1 MQAKLLR
8 NILITLLFFLGLGA
22 IGGGL
27 VLIISPN
34 GTLMGM
40 PLSILSYT
48 PFRSFLLSRI
58 ILFSILGIAPL
69 LLTIAHIKK
78 LASEL
83 AELFNL
89 FKAPHW
95 AWSYTIYIAFAL
107 IIWIQI
113 QMLLLNS
120 VSWLHTFYV
129 FLATTILFA
138 ALLPLLRNQYKK

>member
-22 IGGGL
+22 IGGGQ

-48 PFRSFLLSRI
+48 PFRSFLLSGI

-83 AELFNL
+83 AELFNF
-89 FKAPHW
+89 FKDPHW

-129 FLATTILFA
+129 FLAITILFA